1 MLGKDSSLYPMNFVG
16 GFYENARPR
25 EKKSVFCP
33 FATAQTSKG
42 LTTTMTLG
50 CS

>member
-1 MLGKDSSLYPMNFVG
+1 MNLVG
-16 GFYENARPR
+16 GFYENACSR

-42 LTTTMTLG
+42 LTTTMNLG
-50 CS
+50 YN